1 MTPRWLDAPAAAAH
15 LSYPSVQAFLDAVK
29 RDVLPAPCRRL
40 GPRSPRW
47 DRDALDAL
55 MTTSA
60 TSENTRAIVDAAI
73 QEIQNEGRKG
83 RAAQIERRHG

>member
-55 MTTSA
+55 MADGAASDDMGARINA
-60 TSENTRAIVDAAI
+60 TVQRI
-73 QEIQNEGRKG
+73 QAQGRKG
-83 RAAQIERRHG
+83 RSAHA